1 MALVSVAG
9 RVAEMSLVA
18 PERGHPGL
26 FSDVTYVRLDSIGF
40 IFMVLQN
47 GLCLIWHILMKVV
60 PEESLNEF
68 SELCGNFF
76 LPGALRVSCSD
87 SRRFPIF
94 I

>member
-18 PERGHPGL
+18 PDRGHPEL
-26 FSDVTYVRLDSIGF
+26 FSDVTYVGLDSIRF

-60 PEESLNEF
+60 PEESLNEL
-68 SELCGNFF
+68 SEHCGHFV
-76 LPGALRVSCSD
+76 LPGVLRVSCSD
-87 SRRFPIF
+87 ARRFPIF